1 VRLTI
6 IVSLCACL
14 GLAADARAD
23 HGKIDRLEM
32 VNGDTLTCE
41 VISLDHGKLT
51 VKTDGLGTLSV
62 EWGKVQRVVSPASYQ
77 VELSSGRRMI
87 GSIDS
92 PVARRLA
99 IRTVTSVEVVDL
111 ADVVR
116 MAQLESRFWKQLD
129 GSIDFGFNFA
139 QADSLTQLSLN
150 TTVSR
155 RTAKFLTQG
164 RVNSQIT
171 TDSSVSHQKRHTLGA
186 QLQRFLGHRW
196 FVAPLAQFSQNEQ
209 LGLDFRSI
217 LGGAV
222 GRYVA
227 QSNRSVLSLIGGV
240 TYTHEKFTDQ
250 PGDERA
256 EAVAIADW
264 DWFTFGDRETT
275 LSTVV
280 QLYYNIGSES
290 RTRSELNTSFRR
302 KLFRDFYASLNV
314 LESFDS
320 APPAGERKNDVS
332 VTASVGWSF

>member
-1 VRLTI
+1 
-6 IVSLCACL
+6 L
-14 GLAADARAD
+14 GVAADARAD

-51 VKTDGLGTLSV
+51 VKTDGLGTLSI

-92 PVARRLA
+92 PVAKRLA
-99 IRTVTSVEVVDL
+99 IRTITAVEVVDL
-111 ADVVR
+111 TDVVR
-116 MAQLESRFWKQLD
+116 IAQLESRFWKQLD
-129 GSIDFGFNFA
+129 GSIDYGFNFA
-139 QADSLTQLSLN
+139 QADSLTQSSLN
-150 TTVSR
+150 VKVSQ
-155 RTAKFLTQG
+155 RTAKFLSQG
-164 RVNSQIT
+164 TLNSQIT
-171 TDSSVSHQKRHTLGA
+171 TDSSVSHQKRNTLGL
-186 QLQRFLGHRW
+186 QVQRFLGQRW
-196 FVAPLAQFSQNEQ
+196 FIAPIGQFSQNEQ
-209 LGLDFRSI
+209 LGLDFRSVI
-217 LGGAV
+217 GGAV
-222 GRYVA
+222 GRYVV
-227 QSNRSVLSLIGGV
+227 QSNRTVLALVSGV
-240 TYTHEKFTDQ
+240 SYTHEQFADQ
-250 PGDERA
+250 PGDERS
-256 EAVAIADW
+256 EAIAVADW

-320 APPAGERKNDVS
+320 APPASERKNDVS

>member
-1 VRLTI
+1 VRP
-6 IVSLCACL
+6 IVILSLCVCL
-14 GLAADARAD
+14 GVAGDAYAD

-32 VNGDTLTCE
+32 VNGDALTCE

-62 EWGKVQRVVSPASYQ
+62 EWGKVQRLVSPASYQ

-99 IRTVTSVEVVDL
+99 IRTITSVEVVDL

-129 GSIDFGFNFA
+129 GSIDYGFNFA
-139 QADSLTQLSLN
+139 QADNLTQSSLN
-150 TTVSR
+150 ATLSQ
-155 RTAKFLTQG
+155 RTARYLSQG
-164 RVNSQIT
+164 TLNSQIT
-171 TDSSVSHQKRHTLGA
+171 TDSSVSHQKRNTLSV
-186 QLQRFLGHRW
+186 QVQRFLGNRW
-196 FVAPLAQFSQNEQ
+196 FVAPLAQASQNEQ

-222 GRYVA
+222 GRYVV
-227 QSNRSVLSLIGGV
+227 QTNRSVLSLIGGV
-240 TYTHEKFTDQ
+240 TYTHEKFVDQ

-256 EAVAIADW
+256 EAVAIGDW

-280 QLYYNIGSES
+280 QVYYNIGSES
-290 RTRSELNTSFRR
+290 RTRSELNTSLRR
-302 KLFRDFYASLNV
+302 KFFHDFYASLNV

-320 APPAGERKNDVS
+320 APPAGEKKNDLS
-332 VTASVGWSF
+332 ITASVGWSF